1 MEKNEKAVPH
11 VNKKKKKE
19 VPFNRTGIPWHAVP
33 TFLLGNSKAP
43 GIFRDL
49 TLREIRMYLAILK
62 VAGDES
68 ELSIEIENGEL
79 YKWLRLDDSSLGETR
94 DGLVKHRL
102 IKATKVGKTAYRYQI
117 TNPEDHAVLKT
128 GQRWFFGAG
137 VVLDDDELPP
147 TASSWGELPGQG
159 ASEAP

>member
-1 MEKNEKAVPH
+1 MEKNEKAIPH
-11 VNKKKKKE
+11 LNKKKKK
-19 VPFNRTGIPWHAVP
+19 VPFNGTGIPWHAVP
-33 TFLLGNSKAP
+33 SFLLGDSEAP

-68 ELSIEIENGEL
+68 ELSVEIENGDL
-79 YKWLRLDDSSLGETR
+79 YKWLKLDDSSLGETR
-94 DGLVKHRL
+94 DGLVKHKL
-102 IKATKVGKTAYRYQI
+102 IKASKTGKSKYRYEI
-117 TNPEDHAVLKT
+117 TNPEDQAVLTT

-137 VVLDDDELPP
+137 VALDDELPP
-147 TASSWGELPGQG
+147 TASSWGELPGQA